1 MKKFLSHVLTLVIL
15 LTMVMTP
22 KAALAADSTAYI
34 GDNYIDSYDDLAG
47 WSHIA
52 TVTKESG
59 TNNIT
64 ITLKKDIIGRIEFA
78 IPDAHII
85 FNAAGHTVDGGT
97 ENQCICL
104 VHNTKVTVEL
114 TGNGTYKKGKD
125 STIYVGNGNT
135 LVINKGIVIEGDVVN
150 AGTGII
156 NDLRQ
161 HNHTW
166 ATTWTKD
173 DDGHW
178 YACSGCDDMQD
189 YSKHS
194 DMDKD
199 HICDSGCGKTDM
211 GTHADLNKDHECDYG
226 CSVTIGTHAQAT
238 DKHTC
243 DYCGVKMSDCS
254 GGTATCTKKAICS
267 VCGAEYGE
275 LLQHTYGTD
284 WKSDKHSHWHE
295 CTCGDKKD
303 TAAHT
308 PKTVNGKEATTTE
321 KGYTGD
327 TVCGICGYEIA
338 KGEDIPA
345 KVTPTEPDDNK
356 PTSPETGDS
365 SNMVLWFG
373 LLILSA
379 LCLVGA
385 SVIGKKSK
393 VNQ

>member
-15 LTMVMTP
+15 LTMVMSP
-22 KAALAADSTAYI
+22 ISALASDLPTNI
-34 GDNYIDSYDDLAG
+34 GDNYIDSYDDLTTSLARV
-47 WSHIA
+47 A
-52 TVTKESG
+52 TVTKESS
-59 TNNIT
+59 TNIIT
-64 ITLKKDIIGRIEFA
+64 ITLNKDIIGRIEFA
-78 IPDAHII
+78 IFDAHII
-85 FNAAGHTVDGGT
+85 FDANGHTVDGGT
-97 ENQCICL
+97 QNQGICL
-104 VHNTKVTVEL
+104 VHNKCGTVEL
-114 TGNGTYKKGKD
+114 IGGGTYKTGTHN
-125 STIYVGNGNT
+125 TIYVGFDNT
-135 LVINKGIVIEGDVVN
+135 LVIKEATIEGNVVS
-150 AGTGII
+150 GGGII
-156 NDLRQ
+156 DDQRQ

-166 ATTWTKD
+166 ATTLTKD
-173 DDGHW
+173 NVGHW
-178 YACSGCDDMQD
+178 YACSGCDEKKD
-189 YSKHS
+189 YSEHL
-194 DMDKD
+194 DIIDKN
-199 HICDSGCGKTDM
+199 HICDSGCGKTNM
-211 GTHADLNKDHECDYG
+211 GTHADANKDHNCDYG
-226 CSVTIGTHAQAT
+226 CSVAIGTHADGSDGT
-238 DKHTC
+238 HNC
-243 DYCGVKMSDCS
+243 DYCG
-254 GGTATCTKKAICS
+254 KA
-267 VCGAEYGE
+267 VAGD
-275 LLQHTYGTD
+275 LLVHTYGTD
-284 WKSDKHSHWHE
+284 CKSDKDSHWHE

-365 SNMVLWFG
+365 SNMVLWFS

>member
-1 MKKFLSHVLTLVIL
+1 
-15 LTMVMTP
+15 
-22 KAALAADSTAYI
+22 
-34 GDNYIDSYDDLAG
+34 
-47 WSHIA
+47 
-52 TVTKESG
+52 
-59 TNNIT
+59 
-64 ITLKKDIIGRIEFA
+64 
-78 IPDAHII
+78 
-85 FNAAGHTVDGGT
+85 
-97 ENQCICL
+97 
-104 VHNTKVTVEL
+104 
-114 TGNGTYKKGKD
+114 
-125 STIYVGNGNT
+125 
-135 LVINKGIVIEGDVVN
+135 
-150 AGTGII
+150 
-156 NDLRQ
+156 
-161 HNHTW
+161 
-166 ATTWTKD
+166 
-173 DDGHW
+173 
-178 YACSGCDDMQD
+178 
-189 YSKHS
+189 
-194 DMDKD
+194 
-199 HICDSGCGKTDM
+199 
-211 GTHADLNKDHECDYG
+211 
-226 CSVTIGTHAQAT
+226 
-238 DKHTC
+238 
-243 DYCGVKMSDCS
+243 MSDCS

-275 LLQHTYGTD
+275 LLQHTYTTD
-284 WKSDKHSHWHE
+284 WKSDKDSHWHE